1 MDSGIMELDLTRLK
15 SKEAVLADMHRM
27 NGFGTRLTGAKG
39 QNDFVAFLKK
49 RAQDMGYQTY
59 SDLYS
64 FDRWEAQRSAV
75 TIHRIRGDE
84 PVEVSSVWPYS
95 GETGPCGVTGEV
107 VEVFG
112 KHINYLHARNKIA
125 LVTVSDLGRIPSGI
139 AFNQRG
145 AYPGGTNIPAFY
157 KGPVATSFVNIPFLQ
172 VAKAAGV
179 KAVICIWKGM
189 SRGMVQ
195 GQYLPFIQDYQ
206 GIPAL
211 WVCEEEGEKLREAAR
226 SKDKVTLV
234 LEAKKE
240 KNAASE
246 SFYCVKRG
254 KNPTEAIIVNTHT
267 DGVNCVEENGPV
279 ALLAMMDYLKDVELS
294 RSVIFVFVTGH
305 FRLPAFKQNDIQATS
320 KWLKNHRDLW
330 DGRSGHIKA
339 VAGVAVEH
347 LGCREWKD
355 VDGVYQ
361 ETNPIDIEIVYTG
374 NRTMDGIYYKALE
387 GRTLVR
393 TVTLRGHNILHFGEG
408 QPLMNVGIPQIAL
421 VTAPDYLTAVAD
433 DHQMSRFSIDLM
445 YEQLQ
450 TFLKA
455 VLLIDETDSKT
466 LGKPDPYTFVFGSV
480 GKN

>member
-1 MDSGIMELDLTRLK
+1 MDEGNMELDLTRLK
-15 SKEAVLADMHRM
+15 SKEQVLADMHAM
-27 NGFGTRLTGAKG
+27 NGFGTRLTGSEG
-39 QNDFVAFLKK
+39 QNAFVAFLKQ
-49 RAQDMGYQTY
+49 RAEALGYQTY

-64 FDRWEAQRSAV
+64 FDRWEAQRSSI

-84 PVEVSSVWPYS
+84 PVAVSSVWPYS
-95 GETGPCGVTGEV
+95 GETGPLGVIGEA

-112 KHINYLHARNKIA
+112 KHINYLHARGKIA

-157 KGPVATSFVNIPFLQ
+157 KGPVATSFVNVPFLQ

-211 WVCEEEGEKLREAAR
+211 WVCEEEGEKLRAAAR
-226 SKDKVTLV
+226 NGDKVTLV

-267 DGVNCVEENGPV
+267 DGVNCVEENGPI
-279 ALLAMMDYLKDVELS
+279 ALLAMMEYLKDAELE

-330 DGRSGHIKA
+330 DGRSGYIKA
-339 VAGVAVEH
+339 VAGLAVEH

-355 VDGVYQ
+355 VNGEYR

-374 NRTMDGIYYKALE
+374 NRVMDAIYYKALE

-421 VTAPDYLTAVAD
+421 VTAPDYLTTAAD
-433 DHQMSRFSIDLM
+433 DHQMSRFSVDLM
-445 YEQLQ
+445 YEQIQ
-450 TFLKA
+450 TFLRA
-455 VLLIDETDSKT
+455 LFLIDETDAKT

>member
-1 MDSGIMELDLTRLK
+1 MGEGNMELDLTRLK
-15 SKEAVLADMHRM
+15 SKEQVLADMYAM
-27 NGFGTRLTGAKG
+27 NGFGTRLTGSEG
-39 QNDFVAFLKK
+39 QNAFVAFLKQ
-49 RAQDMGYQTY
+49 RAEALGYQTY

-64 FDRWEAQRSAV
+64 FDRWEAQRSSI

-84 PVEVSSVWPYS
+84 PVAVSSVWPYS
-95 GETGPCGVTGEV
+95 GETGPLGVTGEA

-112 KHINYLHARNKIA
+112 KHINYLHARGKIA

-157 KGPVATSFVNIPFLQ
+157 KGPVATSFVNVPFLQ

-211 WVCEEEGEKLREAAR
+211 WVCEEEGEKLRAAAR
-226 SKDKVTLV
+226 NGDKVTLV

-267 DGVNCVEENGPV
+267 AGVNCVEENGPI
-279 ALLAMMDYLKDVELS
+279 ALLAMMEYLKDAELE

-339 VAGVAVEH
+339 AAGLAVEH

-355 VDGVYQ
+355 VNGEYR

-374 NRTMDGIYYKALE
+374 NRVMDAIYYKALE

-421 VTAPDYLTAVAD
+421 VTAPDYLTAAAD
-433 DHQMSRFSIDLM
+433 DHQMSRFSVDLM
-445 YEQLQ
+445 YEQIQ
-450 TFLKA
+450 TFLRA
-455 VLLIDETDSKT
+455 LFLIDETDAKT

>member
-1 MDSGIMELDLTRLK
+1 MELDLTRLK
-15 SKEAVLADMHRM
+15 SKEQVLADMHAM
-27 NGFGTRLTGAKG
+27 NGFGTRLTGSEG
-39 QNDFVAFLKK
+39 QNAFVAFLKQ
-49 RAQDMGYQTY
+49 RAEALGYQTY

-64 FDRWEAQRSAV
+64 FDRWEAQRSSI

-84 PVEVSSVWPYS
+84 PVAVSSVWPYS
-95 GETGPCGVTGEV
+95 GETGPLGVTGEA

-112 KHINYLHARNKIA
+112 KHINYLHARGKIA

-157 KGPVATSFVNIPFLQ
+157 KGPVATSFVNVPFLQ

-211 WVCEEEGEKLREAAR
+211 WVCEEEGEKLRAAAR
-226 SKDKVTLV
+226 NGDKVTLV

-267 DGVNCVEENGPV
+267 DGVNCVEENGPI
-279 ALLAMMDYLKDVELS
+279 ALLAMMEYLKDAELE

-339 VAGVAVEH
+339 VAGLAVEH

-355 VDGVYQ
+355 VNGEYR

-374 NRTMDGIYYKALE
+374 NRVMDAIYYKALE

-421 VTAPDYLTAVAD
+421 VTAPDYLTAAAD
-433 DHQMSRFSIDLM
+433 DHQMSRFSVDLM
-445 YEQLQ
+445 YEQIQ
-450 TFLKA
+450 TFLRA
-455 VLLIDETDSKT
+455 LFLIDETDAKT

>member
-1 MDSGIMELDLTRLK
+1 MGEGNMELDLTRLK
-15 SKEAVLADMHRM
+15 SKEQVLADMYAM
-27 NGFGTRLTGAKG
+27 NGFGTRLTGSEG
-39 QNDFVAFLKK
+39 QNAFVAFLKQ
-49 RAQDMGYQTY
+49 RAEALGYQTY

-64 FDRWEAQRSAV
+64 FDRWEAQRSSI

-84 PVEVSSVWPYS
+84 PVAVSSVWPYS
-95 GETGPCGVTGEV
+95 GETGPLGVTGEA

-112 KHINYLHARNKIA
+112 KHINYLHARGKIA

-157 KGPVATSFVNIPFLQ
+157 KGPVATSFVNVPFLQ

-211 WVCEEEGEKLREAAR
+211 WVCEEEGEKLRAAAR
-226 SKDKVTLV
+226 NGDKVTLV

-267 DGVNCVEENGPV
+267 DGVNCVEENGPI
-279 ALLAMMDYLKDVELS
+279 ALLAMMEYLKDAELE

-339 VAGVAVEH
+339 VAGLAVEH

-355 VDGVYQ
+355 VNGEYR

-374 NRTMDGIYYKALE
+374 NRVMDAIYYKALE

-421 VTAPDYLTAVAD
+421 VTAPDYLTAAAD
-433 DHQMSRFSIDLM
+433 DHQMSRFSVDLM
-445 YEQLQ
+445 YEQIQ
-450 TFLKA
+450 TFLRA
-455 VLLIDETDSKT
+455 LFLIDETDAKT

>member
-1 MDSGIMELDLTRLK
+1 MDFNPEKLMK
-15 SKEAVLADMHRM
+15 KERVLENMHRM
-27 NGFGTRLTGAKG
+27 NGFGLRLTGSGG
-39 QNDFVAFLKK
+39 QRDFVSFLKQQ
-49 RAQDMGYQTY
+49 AQDMGYAVY

-64 FDRWEAQRSAV
+64 FDRWKALRHSITIRHADSDEA
-75 TIHRIRGDE
+75 I
-84 PVEVSSVWPYS
+84 EVSSAWPYS
-95 GETGPCGVTGEV
+95 GETGPLGVTGEV
-107 VEVFG
+107 VEVIG
-112 KHINYLHARNKIA
+112 KHVNYLHARGKIA
-125 LVTVSDLGRIPSGI
+125 LVTVSDLGKIPSGI
-139 AFNQRG
+139 AFNQRN

-157 KGPVATSFVNIPFLQ
+157 KGPVATSFVNVPFLQ

-189 SRGMVQ
+189 SRGMVK
-195 GQYLPFIQDYQ
+195 GQYLPFIQEYQ
-206 GIPAL
+206 GLPAL

-226 SKDKVTLV
+226 SKEKVTLV

-240 KNAASE
+240 KNASSE

-267 DGVNCVEENGPV
+267 DGVNCVEENGPI
-279 ALLAMMDYLKDVELS
+279 ALLAMMDYLKDVELE

-320 KWLKNHRDLW
+320 KWLKNHRDMW
-330 DGRSGHIKA
+330 DGRGGHIKA

-355 VDGVYQ
+355 VDGEYT

-374 NRTMDGIYYKALE
+374 NRVLDEIYYKALE

-433 DHQMSRFSIDLM
+433 DHQMDKFSIDLM
-445 YEQLQ
+445 YEQIQ
-450 TFLKA
+450 TFVKI
-455 VLLIDETDSKT
+455 VLLLDETDAKT

>member
-1 MDSGIMELDLTRLK
+1 MELDLTRLK
-15 SKEAVLADMHRM
+15 SKEQVLADMYAM
-27 NGFGTRLTGAKG
+27 NGFGTRLTGSEG
-39 QNDFVAFLKK
+39 QNAFVAFLKQ
-49 RAQDMGYQTY
+49 RAEALGYQTY

-64 FDRWEAQRSAV
+64 FDRWEAQRSSI

-84 PVEVSSVWPYS
+84 PVAVSSVWPYS
-95 GETGPCGVTGEV
+95 GETGPLGVTGEA

-112 KHINYLHARNKIA
+112 KHINYLHARGKIA

-157 KGPVATSFVNIPFLQ
+157 KGPVATSFVNVPFLQ

-211 WVCEEEGEKLREAAR
+211 WVCEEEGEKLRAAAR
-226 SKDKVTLV
+226 NGDKVTLV

-267 DGVNCVEENGPV
+267 DGVNCVEENGPI
-279 ALLAMMDYLKDVELS
+279 ALLAMMEYLKDAELE

-339 VAGVAVEH
+339 VAGLAVEH

-355 VDGVYQ
+355 VNGEYR

-374 NRTMDGIYYKALE
+374 NRVMDAIYYKALE

-408 QPLMNVGIPQIAL
+408 QPLMNVG
-421 VTAPDYLTAVAD
+421 
-433 DHQMSRFSIDLM
+433 
-445 YEQLQ
+445 
-450 TFLKA
+450 
-455 VLLIDETDSKT
+455 
-466 LGKPDPYTFVFGSV
+466 
-480 GKN
+480 

>member
-1 MDSGIMELDLTRLK
+1 MELDLTRLK
-15 SKEAVLADMHRM
+15 SKEQVLADMHAM
-27 NGFGTRLTGAKG
+27 NGFGTRLTGSEG
-39 QNDFVAFLKK
+39 QNAFVAFLKQ
-49 RAQDMGYQTY
+49 RAEALGYQTY

-64 FDRWEAQRSAV
+64 FDRWEAQRSSI

-84 PVEVSSVWPYS
+84 PVAVSSVWPYS
-95 GETGPCGVTGEV
+95 GETGPLGVTGEA

-112 KHINYLHARNKIA
+112 KHINYLHARGKIA
-125 LVTVSDLGRIPSGI
+125 LFTVSDLGRIPSGI

-157 KGPVATSFVNIPFLQ
+157 KGPVATSFVNVPFLQ

-211 WVCEEEGEKLREAAR
+211 WVCEEEGEKLRAAAR
-226 SKDKVTLV
+226 NGDKVTLV

-267 DGVNCVEENGPV
+267 DGVNCVEENGPI
-279 ALLAMMDYLKDVELS
+279 ALLAMMEYLKDAELE

-339 VAGVAVEH
+339 VAGLAVEH

-355 VDGVYQ
+355 VNGEYR

-374 NRTMDGIYYKALE
+374 NRVMDAIYYKALE

-421 VTAPDYLTAVAD
+421 VTAPDYLTAAAD
-433 DHQMSRFSIDLM
+433 DHQMSRFSVDLM
-445 YEQLQ
+445 YEQIQ
-450 TFLKA
+450 TFLRA
-455 VLLIDETDSKT
+455 LFLIDETDAKT